1 MSTANKKFYES
12 ANFWT
17 AVVLAFGGLVVGF
30 PEGQAA
36 ETVSYLFAT
45 IAGAMGIRER
55 LKNATIDWKSWLT
68 STNTWNY
75 IGAAAVAIVPNIP
88 MDLFTR
94 LRDLADAAIGGNW
107 QGILT
112 AMFSIG
118 TIIYYLV
125 KPKTPAVA

>member
-1 MSTANKKFYES
+1 MSTVNKKFFES

-45 IAGAMGIRER
+45 IAGAMGVRER
-55 LKNATIDWKSWLT
+55 LKGATVDWKSWLT

-75 IGAAAVAIVPNIP
+75 IGAVVVSIVPNIP
-88 MDLFTR
+88 GDLFVR
-94 LRDLADAAIGGNW
+94 LRDLAEAAIGGNW

-112 AMFSIG
+112 ALFSIG
-118 TIIYYLV
+118 TIIYYLARP
-125 KPKTPAVA
+125 KPKA